1 MFSIP
6 DPELGQEVKAV
17 VQVAPGVDFD
27 ADELM
32 AYASEHLARFK
43 LPQSIDVIDALP
55 REESGKLKKRL
66 LRDPYWV
73 ETDTG
78 AQGDRA

>member
-1 MFSIP
+1 MFGIP

-17 VQVAPGVDFD
+17 VEVAAGADFD
-27 ADELM
+27 ADVLM
-32 AYASEHLARFK
+32 AYAGEHLARFK

-73 ETDTG
+73 DTE
-78 AQGDRA
+78 ASA